1 MPVGQWSSRERSV
14 LAQAAEKRQW
24 LSILEEGE
32 WCFLNERGMSW
43 AETMVSLFMVFIIFG
58 SLLPAMLSVQQ
69 SLQVK
74 KERVS
79 AFETLHEAAR
89 EIHST
94 GALHGRR
101 SVNGIVY
108 SWEMADS
115 LCVDYAD
122 FRGQQ
127 ERLCSE

>member
-1 MPVGQWSSRERSV
+1 M
-14 LAQAAEKRQW
+14 
-24 LSILEEGE
+24 SILEEGE

>member
-1 MPVGQWSSRERSV
+1 M
-14 LAQAAEKRQW
+14 
-24 LSILEEGE
+24 EEGE
-32 WCFLNERGMSW
+32 WCFLNDRGMSW

-58 SLLPAMLSVQQ
+58 SLLPVMLSVQQ
-69 SLQVK
+69 NLQVK

-89 EIHST
+89 EINST
-94 GALHGRR
+94 GALQGKRT
-101 SVNGIVY
+101 VNGIVY